1 MTSVPR
7 AASPCCWWSDALPCV
22 RAPDVFRAC
31 ANGRRRV
38 VSASRSGAPRE
49 GPRLRTTA
57 RAGPGPAVLLI
68 ARLAS
73 VSQGNPRGAP
83 SVRGLRRPG
92 DGPRSPRASTRGAGT
107 SARSDERRATM
118 SSPSLSAHG
127 AAAFMESGEVTP
139 WGAEVRGTRCGHSGA
154 CPALTDVQRR
164 LYRQLLALRRLP
176 QGVRGRERRLGLPRG
191 TSRACRKADSKARS
205 YVRRGSARRSD
216 T

>member
-22 RAPDVFRAC
+22 RAPHVFRAC

-38 VSASRSGAPRE
+38 VSASRNGAPRE

-92 DGPRSPRASTRGAGT
+92 DGPRSPRASPLGAGT

-139 WGAEVRGTRCGHSGA
+139 WGAEVRGTRCDHSGA
-154 CPALTDVQRR
+154 CQALATLGHSPGHSCAPR
-164 LYRQLLALRRLP
+164 ALDATIAKR
-176 QGVRGRERRLGLPRG
+176 GVWCPPESASALDAPGKMTLG
-191 TSRACRKADSKARS
+191 
-205 YVRRGSARRSD
+205 GSLHSV
-216 T
+216 